1 MSLSLLLNWRLHL
14 LVILASMFSEW
25 IGIINIPVG
34 PGALLLL
41 PLFYAFIISV
51 LLNPYLFRGTQK
63 LVPIEVS
70 MAASPLIL
78 ISILPFIARFG
89 TTIGPAIEDIIQ
101 AGPALLLQEL
111 GNLGTMLIALPV
123 AVLLLK
129 MGRETIGAT
138 FSIAREPNIA
148 IISDKYGLKGPEGI
162 GVLGVSVAGA
172 MGGRVWLAARS
183 RCGWRLNGF
192 DPRGLAMACGVGSG
206 SMVAACSGALANMS
220 PDLSEN
226 ILAFAG
232 ASNLLTYATGL
243 YLSLFVALPI
253 AERFY
258 RALSSRQALAAGAA
272 GAGAASAGV
281 AGAGAT
287 GATGTGGGLG
297 GASQP
302 NAAAAGATAHE
313 APSEPESAQ
322 SRPEN
327 NLGRSTS
334 VVAVVCIVA
343 WLSNA
348 AAGIPL
354 LDALPGMIILYVMT
368 MIGLAVTR
376 FMPFYLPSVAWVSLV
391 SIVLTLPWI
400 PGSDWMLAHLG
411 EVNFLAI
418 VTPVLGYAGLALT
431 PREFTMFR
439 RTGWKLII
447 TALLVFTGTFI
458 GSALIAEVLL

>member
-1 MSLSLLLNWRLHL
+1 MPLSLLLNWRLHL
-14 LVILASMFSEW
+14 LVIIASVISEW
-25 IGIINIPVG
+25 IGIINIPLG

-41 PLFYAFIISV
+41 PLFYAFIIAV
-51 LLNPYLFRGTQK
+51 LINPYLFKGTK
-63 LVPIEVS
+63 RWVPIEVS

-78 ISILPFIARFG
+78 VSILPFIARFG
-89 TTIGPAIEDIIQ
+89 TTIGPAIEDIIN

-111 GNLGTMLIALPV
+111 GNLGTMIIALPV

-162 GVLGVSVAGA
+162 GVMGVYVVGTMFGTLWFALMASFI
-172 MGGRVWLAARS
+172 MSLD
-183 RCGWRLNGF
+183 LL
-192 DPRGLAMACGVGSG
+192 DPRALAMACGVGSG
-206 SMVAACSGALANMS
+206 SMVAACSGALANMA
-220 PDLSEN
+220 PEIEETL
-226 ILAFAG
+226 LAFAG

-258 RALSSRQALAAGAA
+258 GALTRRRLAAAVAA
-272 GAGAASAGV
+272 GDTTAG
-281 AGAGAT
+281 
-287 GATGTGGGLG
+287 
-297 GASQP
+297 
-302 NAAAAGATAHE
+302 TAPDFQDE
-313 APSEPESAQ
+313 PSETDDL
-322 SRPEN
+322 RPEN
-327 NLGRSTS
+327 HLGHACV
-334 VVAVVCIVA
+334 VVAAVCFVA

-348 AAGIPL
+348 AAGIAL
-354 LDALPGMIILYVMT
+354 MDALPGMIILYVMT
-368 MIGLAVTR
+368 IIGLVVTR

-400 PGSDWMLAHLG
+400 PGSEWMLEHLAQ
-411 EVNFLAI
+411 VNFLAI
-418 VTPVLGYAGLALT
+418 VTPVLAYAGLALT

-447 TALLVFTGTFI
+447 TALLVFTGTFV
-458 GSALIAEVLL
+458 GSAIIADILL